1 MEEVEYIRNGKT
13 LVTSTRIEIDGQT
26 FAVRN
31 VGSVKVVKPR
41 APLISGIIAAA
52 LVLAGLTN
60 FAAMW
65 FALLLGAGLA
75 AYAFQQ
81 ARTRSLVLVSGG
93 GEVVALRSTNGGT
106 VEKLRDA
113 IAKAIAGR

>member
-1 MEEVEYIRNGKT
+1 MEEVEYIRSGKM

-31 VGSVKVVKPR
+31 VGSVKVVKPN
-41 APLISGIIAAA
+41 APLISGIISGV
-52 LVLAGLTN
+52 LVIAGLTN
-60 FAAMW
+60 FGSMW

-81 ARTRSLVLVSGG
+81 TRTRSLVLVSGG
-93 GEVVALRSTNGGT
+93 GEVIALRTTNGAA
-106 VEKLRDA
+106 VEALRAA
-113 IAKAIAGR
+113 IAKSIAGR